1 MNKARYTQDVPE
13 DRIKLLESIA
23 SYNKPFTLMVVGGG
37 VDSGKSTLIT
47 FLGNELLSLG
57 FKVAV
62 VDSDVGQKGVL
73 PPGTISLAIPE
84 GGPFESMS
92 ELEGVAHYFVGT
104 TAPSQFIGEMAV
116 GVKRMVDIA
125 RNVADVVLID
135 TTGFVT
141 GVGGAEMKRLKA
153 ELVKP
158 DIIAVI
164 HSGELSGL
172 VKALEP
178 YGGEVIELAVSET
191 VKRYPL
197 EERRNLRAE
206 KWRNYFRDSQ
216 LAEFSASEVAIT
228 GTSLFHG
235 IPLNADE
242 KELLE
247 KAFGWLVVAGW
258 KNKGY
263 TVVKADVEK
272 FPRAHSRELKAIDF
286 EKLSNLLVGL
296 IDGEGLCMGVGVL
309 KWINF
314 SEGRLQILTPVRDLS
329 GVREIRF
336 GRIRVTEEGEELGL
350 LRRDEL

>member
-13 DRIKLLESIA
+13 DRIELLKSIA
-23 SYNKPFTLMVVGGG
+23 RHDKPFKLMVIGG

-47 FLGNELLSLG
+47 FLANELLSLG

-73 PPGTISLAIPE
+73 PPATITLAIPE
-84 GGPFESMS
+84 VSFESMS

-104 TAPSQFIGEMAV
+104 TAPAQFTGEMAV
-116 GVKRMVDIA
+116 GVKRMVELVENA
-125 RNVADVVLID
+125 VDVVLID

-141 GVGGAEMKRLKA
+141 GLGAEMKRLKA
-153 ELVKP
+153 ELVRP

-172 VKALEP
+172 VKALKP
-178 YGGEVIELAVSET
+178 YGEVVELAVSKT
-191 VKRYPL
+191 ARRYPL

-206 KWRNYFRDSQ
+206 KWRYYFRDSQ
-216 LAEFSASEVAIT
+216 LVEFSVSEVAIT

-235 IPLNADE
+235 IHLNADE

-247 KAFGWLVVAGW
+247 RTFGWLVVAGW

-263 TVVKADVEK
+263 TVVKADVER

-296 IDGEGLCMGVGVL
+296 IDGEGLCLGAGIL
-309 KWINF
+309 KWVNF
-314 SEGRLQILTPVRDLS
+314 SEGMLQILTPVRDLS

>member
-1 MNKARYTQDVPE
+1 MPMANIFNLQGEFETMNKARYTQDVPE

-23 SYNKPFTLMVVGGG
+23 SYNKPFTLMVVGG

-84 GGPFESMS
+84 GPFESMS

-116 GVKRMVDIA
+116 GVKRMVEIA

-141 GVGGAEMKRLKA
+141 GVGAEMKRLKA

-178 YGGEVIELAVSET
+178 YGG
-191 VKRYPL
+191 
-197 EERRNLRAE
+197 
-206 KWRNYFRDSQ
+206 
-216 LAEFSASEVAIT
+216 
-228 GTSLFHG
+228 
-235 IPLNADE
+235 
-242 KELLE
+242 
-247 KAFGWLVVAGW
+247 
-258 KNKGY
+258 
-263 TVVKADVEK
+263 
-272 FPRAHSRELKAIDF
+272 
-286 EKLSNLLVGL
+286 
-296 IDGEGLCMGVGVL
+296 
-309 KWINF
+309 
-314 SEGRLQILTPVRDLS
+314 
-329 GVREIRF
+329 
-336 GRIRVTEEGEELGL
+336 
-350 LRRDEL
+350 